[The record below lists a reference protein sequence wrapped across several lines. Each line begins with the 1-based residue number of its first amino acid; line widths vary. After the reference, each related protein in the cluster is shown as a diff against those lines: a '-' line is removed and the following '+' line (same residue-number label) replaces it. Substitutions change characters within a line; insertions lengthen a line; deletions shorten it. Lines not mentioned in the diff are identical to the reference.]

1 MPTDWDEL
9 HLVEEPAIEVLK
21 ALGYIYVPPEE
32 LDKERE
38 GVKDVI
44 LVPRLEK
51 ALRRINPWISDE
63 NVKRAV
69 RAIGHVQATS
79 LMEANEQVYTALVHT
94 ISLEQDIGQG
104 KKGQPVHFIDFE
116 NIGNNE
122 FVVTRQFKVIGQKV
136 SIQADIVI
144 YVNGIPLAVIECKS
158 PTIRNPVEEGIT
170 QLLRYQESDE
180 KYKGLGAPKLFE
192 SCQIVAVVCRESA
205 RYGTLWTQPR
215 FWSEWKTTFPLSLDE
230 IKSRIGRLP
239 LEQDVLLYGMLAH
252 GNLLNLIRDFIVFDI
267 EKGKTIKK
275 LARYPQFLAV
285 SHAIERIKKT
295 RMPKKRG
302 GVVWHTQGAGKS
314 LTMLW
319 LATKLRRMS
328 EFENPTLIIVTDR
341 KDLDRQINKTFKN
354 CGFANPLR
362 AKSGEDLRNL
372 LTAGIG
378 QTVLTTIQKFTD
390 ASQVT
395 ALSEA
400 TNIFVMTDEA
410 HRTEYGILAAKMR
423 RALPNACFIAFTGTP
438 IDKRERSTL
447 RTFGDYIHTYT
458 IEQAVQD
465 DATVPI
471 YYESRLPEVQIV
483 GNTIDTLFERWFK
496 DYAPEQREE
505 IKRRYA
511 TEEVIGQSAKRI
523 ERVCLDIIEHFEKF
537 IMPNGFKAQI
547 VAPSRE
553 AAITYYETFNRLNA
567 PSSEVLISPAHNDP
581 ERLVSHYKTEA
592 EEKEIIRRFI
602 EESVEDLA
610 IIIVCDKLLTG
621 FDAPIEQVMYLD
633 KPLREHTLLQAIARV
648 NRNYESKDYG
658 LVVDYWGVSRELQ
671 EALNVF
677 RPEDIIGVQ
686 RYFEDE
692 LPRLES
698 RHRAVM
704 RFFDN
709 VNKANIN
716 ECIAV
721 LEPEDVRADFDSA
734 FRRFSKS
741 MDMML
746 PDPKAL
752 RYVADLKWLGQVRNA
767 ARLRYRDDTLDLS
780 GCGAKVK
787 QLIEEHLTVTGITK
801 LIEPVSIFSSKFE
814 EELAKL
820 TSPEAKA
827 SEMEHAIRYE
837 INIRLEE
844 NPVYY
849 QSLKERLEQIIEQRK
864 QERIDAI
871 KQLELLEKLA
881 EEMKNLHK
889 VAESIGM
896 TEAEFAFYKLLSSG
910 KDDKTK
916 NAKDSQ
922 VSDIKSTYEV
932 ISESHKELASLIIE
946 SLEKLIVIDWMRKE
960 DIQREMRR
968 QIKRHLRAAGY
979 RPEEIEHLTLKM
991 MDLARVRFTHEGL

>member
-21 ALGYIYVPPEE
+21 GLGYAFVPPEE
-32 LDKERE
+32 LEKERE
-38 GVKDVI
+38 GIKDVI
-44 LVPRLEK
+44 LIPRLEK
-51 ALRRINPWISDE
+51 ALRRINSWISEE
-63 NVKRAV
+63 NVKRAI
-69 RAIGHVQATS
+69 RSMAHVQATS
-79 LMEANEQVYTALVHT
+79 LMEANEQVHTALVHT
-94 ISLEQDIGQG
+94 VSLEQDIGQG
-104 KKGQPVHFIDFE
+104 KKGQPIHFIDFE
-116 NIGNNE
+116 NVSNNE
-122 FVVTRQFKVIGQKV
+122 FVITRQFKVIGQKGA
-136 SIQADIVI
+136 IQVDIVVF
-144 YVNGIPLAVIECKS
+144 VNGIPLVVIECKN
-158 PTIRNPVEEGIT
+158 PTIRNPIEEGIT
-170 QLLRYQESDE
+170 QLLRYQEAED
-180 KYKGLGAPKLFE
+180 KFKGLGAPKLFE
-192 SCQIVAVVCRESA
+192 TCQIAAVICREKA
-205 RYGTLWTQPR
+205 HYGTLLTQPR
-215 FWSEWKTTFPLSLDE
+215 FWSEWKTTFPMSLDE
-230 IKSRIGRLP
+230 VKNRIGRLP
-239 LEQDVLLYGMLAH
+239 LAQDVFLYGMLTPS
-252 GNLLNLIRDFIVFDI
+252 NLLDLIRDFIVFDI
-267 EKGKTIKK
+267 EKGRTIKK

-285 SHAIERIKKT
+285 RNAVERIRKT
-295 RMPKKRG
+295 RIPKKRG

-319 LATKLRRMS
+319 LATKLRRMP

-341 KDLDRQINKTFKN
+341 KDLDRQINKTFEN
-354 CGFANPLR
+354 CGFANPVR
-362 AKSGEDLRNL
+362 ATSGADLRKH
-372 LTAGIG
+372 LTIGTG
-378 QTVLTTIQKFTD
+378 QTVLTTIQKFTEATQTTTLTD
-390 ASQVT
+390 ASNV
-395 ALSEA
+395 
-400 TNIFVMTDEA
+400 FVMTDEA

-423 RALPNACFIAFTGTP
+423 RALPNACFVAFTGTP

-447 RTFGDYIHTYT
+447 KTFGDYIHTYT

-465 DATVPI
+465 GATVPI
-471 YYESRLPEVQIV
+471 FYESRLPEVQIV

-496 DYAPEQREE
+496 DYTSEQREE

-511 TEEVIGQSAKRI
+511 TEEVIGQSEKRI
-523 ERVCLDIIEHFEKF
+523 ERVCLDIVEHYEKF

-553 AAITYYETFNRLNA
+553 AAITYYETLNHLNA
-567 PSSEVLISPAHNDP
+567 PSSDVLISPAHNDP
-581 ERLVSHYKTEA
+581 ERLVNHYTTEA

-602 EESVEDLA
+602 EEPVNNLA
-610 IIIVCDKLLTG
+610 IIVVCDKLLTG

-648 NRNYESKDYG
+648 NRTYEGKDYG

-677 RPEDIIGVQ
+677 RPEDIIGVRQ
-686 RYFEDE
+686 YFEDE

-704 RFFDN
+704 RFFDD
-709 VNKANIN
+709 VNKADMN

-721 LEPEDVRADFDSA
+721 LEPEDIRADFDSA

-767 ARLRYRDDTLDLS
+767 ARLRYRDDTLDLA

-787 QLIEEHLTVTGITK
+787 QLIEEHITITGITK

-820 TSPEAKA
+820 SSPEAKA
-827 SEMEHAIRYE
+827 SEMEYAIRHE

-849 QSLKERLEQIIEQRK
+849 HSLKEKLEQIIEQRK
-864 QERIDAI
+864 LERIDAI

-881 EEMKNLHK
+881 EEMKNLHR

-896 TEAEFAFYKLLSSG
+896 TEEEFAFYKLLSS
-910 KDDKTK
+910 KRDDKEEK
-916 NAKDSQ
+916 AKDSQ
-922 VSDIKSTYEV
+922 ISDVQSTYEV
-932 ISESHKELASLIIE
+932 IKESYKELAGLIIE
-946 SLEKLIVIDWMRKE
+946 SLQKLIVIDWMRKE
-960 DIQREMRR
+960 DVQREMRR
-968 QIKRHLRAAGY
+968 QIKRHLRAAGFKS
-979 RPEEIEHLTLKM
+979 EEIEHLTLKL
-991 MDLARVRFTHEGL
+991 MDLARVRFS

>member
-1 MPTDWDEL
+1 MTSDWDEL

-21 ALGYIYVPPEE
+21 GLGYAFVPPEE

-38 GVKDVI
+38 GIKDVI

-51 ALRRINPWISDE
+51 ALRKINPWISEE
-63 NVKRAV
+63 NVKRTV
-69 RAIGHVQATS
+69 RALGHVQATS
-79 LMEANEQVYTALVHT
+79 LMEANEQVHTALVHT
-94 ISLEQDIGQG
+94 ISLEQDIGKG

-122 FVVTRQFKVIGQKV
+122 FVITRQFKVAGQKG
-136 SIQADIVI
+136 SIQADIVVF
-144 YVNGIPLAVIECKS
+144 VNGIPLAVIECKS
-158 PTIRNPVEEGIT
+158 PTVRNPVEEGIT
-170 QLLRYQESDE
+170 QLLRYQEADE

-192 SCQIVAVVCRESA
+192 SCQIVAVICREA
-205 RYGTLWTQPR
+205 VRYGTLWTQPR
-215 FWSEWKTTFPLSLDE
+215 FWSEWKTAFSLSLDE
-230 IKSRIGRLP
+230 VKNRIGRLP
-239 LEQDVLLYGMLAH
+239 LAQDVFLYGMLSP
-252 GNLLNLIRDFIVFDI
+252 GNLLDLIRDFIVFDI

-285 SHAIERIKKT
+285 RNALERIRKT
-295 RMPKKRG
+295 RIPKKRG

-319 LATKLRRMS
+319 LATKLRRLP

-354 CGFANPLR
+354 CGFANPLK
-362 AKSGEDLRNL
+362 AKSGEDLRHL
-372 LTAGIG
+372 TTAGAG
-378 QTVLTTIQKFTD
+378 QTILTTIQKFAD
-390 ASQVT
+390 ATQES
-395 ALSEA
+395 ALSDA
-400 TNIFVMTDEA
+400 TNVFVMTDEA

-447 RTFGDYIHTYT
+447 KTFGDYIHTYT

-465 DATVPI
+465 GATVPI
-471 YYESRLPEVQIV
+471 YYEGRLPEVQII
-483 GNTIDTLFERWFK
+483 GNTIDVLFERWFK

-511 TEEVIGQSAKRI
+511 TEEVIGQSTKRI
-523 ERVCLDIIEHFEKF
+523 ERICVDIIEHYEKF
-537 IMPNGFKAQI
+537 ILPNRFKAQI

-553 AAITYYETFNRLNA
+553 AAITYYETLNRLNT
-567 PSSEVLISPAHNDP
+567 PSCDVFISPAHNDP
-581 ERLVSHYKTEA
+581 ERLVNYYKTEV
-592 EEKEIIRRFI
+592 EETEVIRRFI
-602 EESVEDLA
+602 EEPVEDLA
-610 IIIVCDKLLTG
+610 IIVVCDKLLTG

-648 NRNYESKDYG
+648 NRTYEGKDYG

-677 RPEDIIGVQ
+677 RPEDIVEVQ

-698 RHRAVM
+698 RHHAVV

-709 VNKANIN
+709 VNKADMN
-716 ECIAV
+716 ECIAI
-721 LEPEDVRADFDSA
+721 LEPEDIRADFNSA

-767 ARLRYRDDTLDLS
+767 ARLRYRDDALDLF

-820 TSPEAKA
+820 SSPEAKA
-827 SEMEHAIRYE
+827 SEMEHAIRHE
-837 INIRLEE
+837 ISIRLEE

-871 KQLELLEKLA
+871 KQLDLLEKLA
-881 EEMKNLHK
+881 EEMKNLHR

-896 TEAEFAFYKLLSSG
+896 TEEEFAFYKLLSSEPH
-910 KDDKTK
+910 DETK
-916 NAKDSQ
+916 NAKDFQ
-922 VSDIKSTYEV
+922 VSDVQPTYEV
-932 ISESHKELASLIIE
+932 INESYKELAGLIIE
-946 SLEKLIVIDWMRKE
+946 SLQNLVVIDWMHKE
-960 DIQREMRR
+960 DVQREMRR
-968 QIKRHLRAAGY
+968 KIKRHLRAAGFK
-979 RPEEIEHLTLKM
+979 PDEVEHLTLKL
-991 MDLARVRFTHEGL
+991 MDLARVRFAQ